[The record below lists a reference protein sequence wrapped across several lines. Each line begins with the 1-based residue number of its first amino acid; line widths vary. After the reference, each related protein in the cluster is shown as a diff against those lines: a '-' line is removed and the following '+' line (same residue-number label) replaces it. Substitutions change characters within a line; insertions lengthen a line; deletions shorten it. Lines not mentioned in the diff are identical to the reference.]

1 MNVQNIQNNA
11 AEDALGVA
19 LPTRRVESFH
29 YTDLRSQLGIFNVK
43 AERPTEDFAK
53 QLGDGFPRLAS
64 NAAVLHFYDG
74 HAFERDEALP
84 EGVSVKTDLPKEM
97 VVNGLDDTIV
107 AINNKISTDGVVISI
122 AKDANVDR
130 PIGLAHAFT
139 GTVGTTASTRYA
151 INAASGSTSTF
162 IERFMGRS
170 KDAHLSSSV
179 VSMEIGE
186 GAVLNYLIVQQTGRG
201 AEHLGHLSIKLAE
214 NSKLNLFILNA
225 GGKLVRQEV
234 KVDVA
239 GEGAHVEIKGVNLIG
254 DDAHIDVTTVLDHNV
269 PNTTANELFRNVVA
283 GDGHGVFQGQIKV
296 AQIAQKTDAQMACNT
311 LLLTD
316 EGDFSAKPELE
327 IFADDVLCAHGATVT
342 DIDDDHLFYMRAR
355 GIKEKTARGLL
366 IKAFVDEVV
375 EELGV
380 SEELEEAFI
389 GVIDNWL
396 DTNVA

>member
-1 MNVQNIQNNA
+1 MNVQNIQKNP
-11 AEDALGVA
+11 AEEALGIT

-29 YTDLRSQLGIFNVK
+29 YTDLRSQLGIFGAK
-43 AERPTEDFAK
+43 AGRPAEDAAK

-64 NAAVLHFYDG
+64 DAAVYHFYDG
-74 HAFERDEALP
+74 HAFERGEALP
-84 EGVSVKTDLPKEM
+84 EGITAQNTLPATLA
-97 VVNGLDDTIV
+97 VNSLDDTIV
-107 AINNKISTDGVVISI
+107 AINNQVSGDGLTINV
-122 AKDANVDR
+122 ADNANVER
-130 PIGLAHAFT
+130 PIGLAHAFS
-139 GTVGTTASTRYA
+139 GKAGTTSSTRYMIEA
-151 INAASGSTSTF
+151 GQDSTSTF
-162 IERFMGRS
+162 IERFMGHS
-170 KDAHLSSSV
+170 KEVHLSSSV
-179 VSMEIGE
+179 VSLNIAD
-186 GAVLNYLIVQQTGRG
+186 GATLNYMVVQQSGLG
-201 AEHLGHLSIKLAE
+201 AQHLGHIAVRLAK
-214 NSKLNLFILNA
+214 NAKLNLFILNA

-239 GEGAHVEIKGVNLIG
+239 GEGAHVDIKGVNLVG

-342 DIDDDHLFYMRAR
+342 DIDDDHLFYLRAR
-355 GIKEKTARGLL
+355 GIKEKAARNLL

-375 EELGV
+375 EEIGV
-380 SEELEEAFI
+380 SEELEAAFVGI
-389 GVIDNWL
+389 IDSWL
-396 DTNVA
+396 DANA